1 MNHTGK
7 RDKFLNILKKYG
19 VKEYWCTP
27 EFNPGEEHPYGMLVF
42 PFKNASMFCEI
53 DDLYNDYTEDDT
65 SMLYIFDTNLKN
77 SFDEMS
83 EGKEKGLVG

>member
-1 MNHTGK
+1 
-7 RDKFLNILKKYG
+7 
-19 VKEYWCTP
+19 
-27 EFNPGEEHPYGMLVF
+27 MLVF

-83 EGKEKGLVG
+83 EGKEKRLVEQINGIIQENIQGNS

>member
-1 MNHTGK
+1 
-7 RDKFLNILKKYG
+7 
-19 VKEYWCTP
+19 
-27 EFNPGEEHPYGMLVF
+27 MLVF

-83 EGKEKGLVG
+83 EGKEKRLVGQINGIIQENIQGNS